1 MSGDSDTTIDD
12 VCAVLLTLIPSHNIQ
27 HAATPGSGASSRRLA
42 LAAERATGATPYR
55 PLSCVTTNS
64 KAAITT
70 TAMSAIVI
78 AISIAPPGWSSV
90 SNRLCNAAHQARTLL
105 PPHRIGAL
113 P

>member
-1 MSGDSDTTIDD
+1 M
-12 VCAVLLTLIPSHNIQ
+12 
-27 HAATPGSGASSRRLA
+27 
-42 LAAERATGATPYR
+42 GATPYR

-90 SNRLCNAAHQARTLL
+90 SNRLCNAAHQARTFL
-105 PPHRIGAL
+105 PPIESVPFRGVNTHTRITRPKGVFNR
-113 P
+113 

>member
-1 MSGDSDTTIDD
+1 M
-12 VCAVLLTLIPSHNIQ
+12 
-27 HAATPGSGASSRRLA
+27 
-42 LAAERATGATPYR
+42 GATPYR

-90 SNRLCNAAHQARTLL
+90 SNRLYNAAHQARTLL

-113 P
+113 PYAEYSHKNYSAEGCIQPVTNGLARPAHPVEGFVEAVR

>member
-1 MSGDSDTTIDD
+1 MG
-12 VCAVLLTLIPSHNIQ
+12 
-27 HAATPGSGASSRRLA
+27 AA
-42 LAAERATGATPYR
+42 PYR

-64 KAAITT
+64 KPAITT

-90 SNRLCNAAHQARTLL
+90 SNRLCSAAHQARTFL
-105 PPHRIGAL
+105 PPNRIGAL